1 MPKDF
6 VPVTLSEL
14 KTLTNGE
21 FYDDEFSKGRYSTDA
36 SIYQI
41 QPLAV
46 FIPKSKDDVIKAVN
60 FCLNNNI
67 SILPRG
73 GGTSQCGQTVNRS
86 LVIDNSKYFNKIIDF
101 DEKNKTCTVEPGIV
115 LDELNKFLKPFGL
128 WFPVDVSTSSRA
140 TIGGMAGNNSCG
152 GRSLKYGMMRDN
164 VLSIEAILNDGKE
177 YCFGDIDIDELKN
190 NSNLNVFNNNIF
202 KLYEQVKK
210 NKNVILN
217 DFPKVLRR
225 VAGYN
230 VDALLPDA
238 MSYRPNGK
246 KVMV

>member
-14 KTLTNGE
+14 KTLTDGE

-60 FCLNNNI
+60 FCLDNNI

-86 LVIDNSKYFNKIIDF
+86 LVIDNSKYFNKIVDF
-101 DEKNKTCTVEPGIV
+101 DEKK
-115 LDELNKFLKPFGL
+115 
-128 WFPVDVSTSSRA
+128 
-140 TIGGMAGNNSCG
+140 
-152 GRSLKYGMMRDN
+152 
-164 VLSIEAILNDGKE
+164 
-177 YCFGDIDIDELKN
+177 
-190 NSNLNVFNNNIF
+190 
-202 KLYEQVKK
+202 
-210 NKNVILN
+210 
-217 DFPKVLRR
+217 
-225 VAGYN
+225 
-230 VDALLPDA
+230 
-238 MSYRPNGK
+238 
-246 KVMV
+246 